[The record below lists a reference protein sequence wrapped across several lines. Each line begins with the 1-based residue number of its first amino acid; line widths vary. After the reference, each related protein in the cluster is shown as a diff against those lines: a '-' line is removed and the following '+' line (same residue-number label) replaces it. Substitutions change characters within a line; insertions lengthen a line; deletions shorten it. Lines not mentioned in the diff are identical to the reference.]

1 VLTVLCLNAGI
12 DRTYALDDFAA
23 GGYYHPQRVRVNAGG
38 KGINVAR
45 IAQRLGVETI
55 VSGFAGGSGGA
66 FIVKNLRSDGVLTD
80 FVPIEEEPRVCINI
94 VNRRA
99 KQQTRVDE
107 PGPLVTPSEL
117 RALRAKWRELL
128 AKSQAAILSG
138 STPRG
143 VPSNIYAELIAVARQ
158 ARVPTI
164 LDAKDGVLAEGV
176 KALPLMIKPN
186 MDELSNLMG
195 RPIQDANEALAASQ
209 EVADT
214 GVSIVLT
221 SMGGRGAV
229 AATRK
234 QGLWMATPPKIDY
247 VSSVG
252 CGDALVGGFVAAS
265 LGGRRFEECLRWGM
279 AAAAA
284 NAATLGNA
292 HCTREQIHELVPQV
306 QLRRVHMAA
315 QEQPAAPDEAAAEP
329 GS

>member
-12 DRTYALDDFAA
+12 DRTYAVDGFEV
-23 GGYYHPQRVRVNAGG
+23 GGYFHPQRVRVNAGG

-45 IAQRLGVETI
+45 ITQRLGIETI
-55 VSGFAGGSGGA
+55 VSGFAGGAAGS
-66 FIVKNLRSDGVLTD
+66 FIVKNLHTDGVLTD

-94 VNRRA
+94 VNRQA
-99 KQQTRVDE
+99 KTQTRVDE

-117 RALRAKWRELL
+117 GRLRAKWRELL
-128 AKSQAAILSG
+128 AKSEAAVLSG
-138 STPRG
+138 SAPRG
-143 VPSNIYAELIAVARQ
+143 VPRNIYAELIAMARD

-164 LDAKDGVLAEGV
+164 LDARDEFLAEGV

-186 MDELSNLMG
+186 LEELSALTD
-195 RPIQDANEALAASQ
+195 RPLQDVGQALAASQ
-209 EVADT
+209 EVAQR

-221 SMGGRGAV
+221 SMGSRGAV

-234 QGLWMATPPKIDY
+234 QGMWLATPPKIDY

-252 CGDALVGGFVAAS
+252 CGDAMVGGFVAAS
-265 LGGRRFEECLRWGM
+265 LGGRTFEDCLRWGM

-284 NAATLGNA
+284 NASTFGNA
-292 HCTREQIHELVPQV
+292 VCTRERIAELLPQV
-306 QLRRVHMAA
+306 EIKRASMPAR
-315 QEQPAAPDEAAAEP
+315 EQIAAPDQTSPAS